1 MPRAFPEGFVW
12 GTATAAHQIEGG
24 NVNNDWWAWEH
35 DPDSPTTEPS
45 GDACDS
51 WLRWGEDVDV
61 IEEVGFGA
69 YRFSIEWSR
78 IEPAPGEWS
87 HAAMANYRRLCEAL
101 LDRGIEPAITFHHFT
116 TPRWVAAE
124 GGWAEPQTAERFAAF
139 CRRAAG
145 ELGDVMRRACTLNE
159 PNIVSVA
166 GYLAGMFPP
175 GVSDVETRRRAN
187 RIFVDAHRGAVDAI
201 REAAPDVPVGLTL
214 SMADYEAAPGGE
226 EKMQRIR
233 YRMQDEFLEATEGD
247 DFIGVQT
254 YTRSR
259 IGPDGALPV
268 PEGAP
273 MVDTMGYEYYP
284 PALANTLRYAWDFTG
299 GRTPLLVTEN
309 GLSSVDDER
318 RIAYL
323 REALDGV
330 LDCLEEGID
339 VRGYTYWSLL
349 DNFEWNYGYEPRFG
363 LVEVDRETFERKPKP
378 SARWLSEVIR
388 ANALPSP

>member
-1 MPRAFPEGFVW
+1 MARAFPEGFVW

-35 DPDSPTTEPS
+35 DPDSPATEPS

-51 WLRWGEDVDV
+51 WLRWSEDVDV
-61 IEEVGFGA
+61 IEEIGFDT

-87 HAAMANYRRLCEAL
+87 GAAIANYRRLCEAL
-101 LDRGIEPAITFHHFT
+101 LDARVEPTITFHHFT

-124 GGWAEPQTAERFAAF
+124 GGWAEPRTAERFAAF

-166 GYLAGMFPP
+166 GYLAGGFPP
-175 GVSDVETRRRAN
+175 GVQDVEARRRVN
-187 RIFVDAHRGAVDAI
+187 GVFVDAHRRAADAV
-201 REAAPDVPVGLTL
+201 REAAPGVPVGITVA
-214 SMADYEAAPGGE
+214 MTDYQPAEGGE
-226 EKMQRIR
+226 AKLARIR
-233 YRMQDEFLEATEGD
+233 HRMEDEFLEATSGD

-268 PEGAP
+268 PDGAP

-284 PALANTLRYAWDFTG
+284 PALANTLRYAWGFTG
-299 GRTPLLVTEN
+299 GRTPLLITEN

-323 REALDGV
+323 RKALQGV
-330 LDCLEEGID
+330 LDCLDEGID

-349 DNFEWNYGYEPRFG
+349 DNFEWNHGYEPRFG
-363 LVEVDRETFERKPKP
+363 LVEVDRETFERRPKP